1 MDQGG
6 RMQDLV
12 ALERGTLDLDSGTI
26 LGTTT
31 KLSATERAVVR
42 FLCAVDGPCDVSTLL
57 QEVWGYREGVRS
69 RTVYSTVDRLRKK
82 IEVDPRQPRHL
93 VTVDEGYLFIPAS
106 TEIACPS
113 GTYGRDD
120 VLVALSRLL
129 GAGGAVGIHGP
140 GGVGKTHLAEVALEA
155 CGARFKEVLRVELRG
170 VSTAEEA
177 EARLRRALDVRGTE
191 PGALAA
197 AVRARAPVL
206 ILLDDLDDLADGAEE
221 LLDVLEPGPD
231 RVFLLTSRR
240 RIRSVEALP
249 LEPLEPWAG
258 VALFRA
264 LTDSQASD
272 EALQTIV
279 EHLDRL
285 PLALEVAAPWLEL
298 LGVEKLVENR
308 KHLGAL
314 RACILRSWERLGAV
328 ERDLLGGL
336 AWVGGRAPIELAMAL
351 SPEAGL
357 GGVQA
362 LEAASLLRVRD
373 GWVETLPTV
382 CEVVASQVEP
392 DAERVRALAWASR
405 RCAEVGRS
413 LGGPTEAA
421 CVRAARLELD
431 VLLAV
436 LQRAER
442 GPTWRRAVLDLA
454 PVVWRVGLADALDG
468 WLAHVVEHASDA
480 SEEWLGRARQGEVLI
495 RRGGDV
501 LRLLRGF
508 DAVDVDAEVH
518 AEVLFVKACALHRQ
532 GAFQEALAT
541 LQALDALQLGN
552 VRVVR
557 QALHVEARVHG
568 ALLSHGAMLRTV
580 GELERL
586 AGVAG
591 DLPAMARAAAM
602 RGVHARDKGEQFQA
616 EVFWRRGRALA
627 VDAEDFELGAHLTES
642 VASALLAQ
650 ERDAE
655 ARRLLAEAQRF
666 YTRHG
671 MIGAEGYVL
680 LALGGID
687 LYGGNDAG
695 AEEQFLHAMN
705 AFSASGFLRGVAA
718 ARGML
723 GRLYTGQ
730 GRLEKAEVAYDGVLD
745 ALGADAGERSVHV
758 VVALRAL
765 CRIQRG
771 DPTDLAWL
779 RTLDDE
785 APFGFLKELGEA
797 SATQDPDAHAW
808 VRSVVRSRELD
819 RAGLSV

>member
-1 MDQGG
+1 MDGT
-6 RMQDLV
+6 V
-12 ALERGTLDLDSGTI
+12 ALDRGTLDLDSGTI
-26 LGTTT
+26 LGTSTR
-31 KLSATERAVVR
+31 LSATERAVVR
-42 FLCAVDGPCDVSTLL
+42 FLCALDGPCDPRTLL
-57 QEVWGYREGVRS
+57 REVWGYREGVRS

-106 TEIACPS
+106 TELECPS
-113 GTYGRDD
+113 GTYGRDAD
-120 VLVALSRLL
+120 LATLSRLL
-129 GAGGAVGIHGP
+129 DAGGLVGIHGP

-155 CGARFKEVLRVELRG
+155 CAARFREVLRVDLRG

-177 EARLRRALDVRGTE
+177 EGRLRRALDVRGTE

-197 AVRARAPVL
+197 AVRAREPVL
-206 ILLDDLDDLADGAEE
+206 ILLDDLDDLEEEAQE
-221 LLDVLEPGPD
+221 LLGALEPGPE

-272 EALQTIV
+272 DALESIV

-285 PLALEVAAPWLEL
+285 PLALEVAAPWLEP
-298 LGVEKLVENR
+298 LGVERLVENR

-314 RACILRSWERLGAV
+314 RTCILRSWERLGTV
-328 ERDLLGGL
+328 QRDLLGGL
-336 AWVGGRAPIELAMAL
+336 AWVGGRAPIDLAMAL

-357 GGVQA
+357 GGVRA

-392 DAERVRALAWASR
+392 DAERVRALTWAAR

-413 LGGPTEAA
+413 LGGPAESA
-421 CVRAARLELD
+421 CVRTVRLELD
-431 VLLAV
+431 VLLTV

-454 PVVWRVGLADALDG
+454 PVVWRVGLADALDA
-468 WLAHVVEHASDA
+468 WLGHVVAHAADA
-480 SEEWLGRARQGEVLI
+480 SEEWLGRARQGEVVL

-501 LRLLRGF
+501 LRLLEGL
-508 DAVDVDAEVH
+508 DAVEVDPHVRG
-518 AEVLFVKACALHRQ
+518 EVLFVKASALHRQ

-541 LQALDALQLGN
+541 LRDLGALQLGN

-557 QALHVEARVHG
+557 QALHLEARVHG
-568 ALLSHGAMLRTV
+568 ALLKHDDLLRAV

-602 RGVHARDKGEQFQA
+602 RGVHARDQGEPFQA
-616 EVFWRRGRALA
+616 EVFWRKGRALA

-642 VASALLAQ
+642 VAAALLTQ

-671 MIGAEGYVL
+671 MIGAEGFVL

-695 AEEQFLHAMN
+695 AEEQFLHATN
-705 AFSASGFLRGVAA
+705 AFSASGFQRGVAA

-730 GRLEKAEVAYDGVLD
+730 GRLEKAEAAYDGVLD
-745 ALGADAGERSVHV
+745 ALGSDAGERSIHV
-758 VVALRAL
+758 VRALRAL

-771 DPTDLAWL
+771 DQADLAWL
-779 RTLDDE
+779 RTLGDE
-785 APFGFLKELGEA
+785 APFGFLKELAEA
-797 SATQDPDAHAW
+797 SATQDAEAHER